1 MKYNIQTI
9 TDNSIKLLYQYCPN
23 LFHFIKDD
31 VIIEFVKRSFIFIEE
46 IEGEKKKRNF
56 ISIII
61 DLASQHKKG
70 YGELLSEFE
79 YFNFLLGEFH
89 NYQPNSIQFGNL
101 LKASIL
107 NLNTNDFHNSLA
119 EIAVLLNTITEYEFV
134 KYEYELENGKQIDL
148 VFRNESDKINFY
160 IDVVTIH
167 FNLNDYIDQKDFE
180 KKITTKVRRKYES
193 KTVLLEPKLKNLIY
207 IAPVISGLK
216 DNIVQEN
223 LHFLKTFKGIYD
235 PATDIGFNS
244 IQLQFFAKYGNNT
257 FGLIDATTF
266 EKQG

>member
-107 NLNTNDFHNSLA
+107 NLNTND
-119 EIAVLLNTITEYEFV
+119 
-134 KYEYELENGKQIDL
+134 
-148 VFRNESDKINFY
+148 
-160 IDVVTIH
+160 
-167 FNLNDYIDQKDFE
+167 YIDQKDFD